1 MRTRL
6 VLAVPVILAAAG
18 SAMAQGSAVPP
29 SAASDGRFVLR
40 DTPDGLLRMDSRTGA
55 MSLCTRSGGSLACRL
70 VPDDRAA
77 LEQEIERLKAENEAL
92 KKGGTAAVR
101 PADPGQSLTLPSDQE
116 VDRALSLAE
125 RIWRRLRSMIRE
137 SETDTPA
144 DRRL

>member
-6 VLAVPVILAAAG
+6 VLSALVLAAAP
-18 SAMAQGSAVPP
+18 AVAQVPAAQP
-29 SAASDGRFVLR
+29 SATTDGRFVLR

-55 MSLCTRSGGSLACRL
+55 ISLCTRTGGSLACRL

-92 KKGGTAAVR
+92 RRGGAMAAR

-125 RIWRRLRSMIRE
+125 RIWRRLRGMIRE
-137 SETDTPA
+137 SETDPPA

>member
-6 VLAVPVILAAAG
+6 VLATLILAAAP
-18 SAMAQGSAVPP
+18 AMAQVPAAQP
-29 SAASDGRFVLR
+29 SASNDGRFVLR

-55 MSLCTRSGGSLACRL
+55 ISLCARTGGSLACRL

-92 KKGGTAAVR
+92 RRGGATAGR
-101 PADPGQSLTLPSDQE
+101 PVDPGQSLTLPSDQE

-125 RIWRRLRSMIRE
+125 RIWRRLRGMIRE
-137 SETDTPA
+137 SETDPPM